1 MLKHLHRYL
10 NTGEDRTVE
19 AKKNIFFSFFNKAL
33 SIVISLMLVTLTIKY
48 INATQYGIWL
58 TISSIVGW
66 MTFFDFGFAHGFRN
80 KFTEARAKGN
90 MELARKYV
98 STTYAV
104 LIIIFVMVL
113 LISVT
118 INSFISWSDVLKL
131 KENMDEEL
139 TRVFFILIFF
149 FCIQIVLNII
159 TTLLLADQKAAF
171 SSFVTTLG
179 QLFVLLSIFIL
190 TKLTLG
196 SLTYLAFAVSAI
208 PCLIFFVISIYL
220 FSNKYKSLT
229 PRAKSVDFSLSRN
242 IIGLG
247 SKFFIIQISMLFVFQ
262 FANIILSRVLGPE
275 AVTEYNIAYKY
286 FSVIYMVCLI
296 VFNPFWSAFTDAYT
310 KHDFDWMKN
319 VYSKLSKAWY
329 ITVPMLVV
337 MLIVSPLV
345 YRIWIGSSVNISF
358 NLSLIMGIYILL
370 LSRANLY
377 MYLINGTGKVTL
389 QLIVYVI
396 FALVSIPLMIMFSKM
411 WGVVGVV
418 LVPILVYLAQCLAG
432 HVQIKRILNNT
443 AKGIWNK

>member
-1 MLKHLHRYL
+1 M

-358 NLSLIMGIYILL
+358 KLSLIMGIYILL

>member
-358 NLSLIMGIYILL
+358 KLSLIMGIYILL